1 MPATRRLLPASAQS
15 GLAQTT
21 DVLRRALQARAPTRG
36 EGGRPHL
43 VSHTPAARQ
52 VQARPAGPSASPRAR
67 GLVLATRTLAGRGSV
82 RCHRAPRREGRL
94 VPPAVARTLSRGRRS
109 RSSARPSRVTLHGR
123 GARSPGIRAFSLRR
137 SATSVPRRADCRNA
151 QYARVRCCQRGRGP
165 HPPRARISCSLKKSC
180 GRQWGTGG

>member
-15 GLAQTT
+15 GLAQRT

-43 VSHTPAARQ
+43 ASHTPAARQ

-94 VPPAVARTLSRGRRS
+94 VPPAVARTLSRGRRV
-109 RSSARPSRVTLHGR
+109 RSSARPSRVTPHGR

-137 SATSVPRRADCRNA
+137 RPRPSPGGPIAGTLSTRECGAVSAAAGPTRL
-151 QYARVRCCQRGRGP
+151 GR
-165 HPPRARISCSLKKSC
+165 RISCSLKKSC
-180 GRQWGTGG
+180 GRQWGNGG